1 MRLLGAE
8 PGTDALRAAPYLAGT
23 ALIFIIVLVNTG
35 SILLTLA
42 GIYEIFASIPL
53 AMFLWM
59 VCGQTKISIFE
70 LLGLFLILCIG
81 AGAPPLAPPRQ
92 IPIASRTPHE
102 SPDAPSVRADDI
114 FVFTDTWKESAVEG
128 PTISGTL
135 QTRFSWT
142 YNRAA
147 G

>member
-8 PGTDALRAAPYLAGT
+8 PGTDAPRAAPYLAGT

-70 LLGLFLILCIG
+70 LL
-81 AGAPPLAPPRQ
+81 
-92 IPIASRTPHE
+92 E
-102 SPDAPSVRADDI
+102 
-114 FVFTDTWKESAVEG
+114 
-128 PTISGTL
+128 
-135 QTRFSWT
+135 
-142 YNRAA
+142 
-147 G
+147 